1 MEVFLKKHVFF
12 KYLLKFITYGLL
24 SFFSYLMILI
34 TLQYIPINFKVAFL
48 AVKEE
53 EIKLLHY
60 QVSFYTHVYTSIFVL
75 VCGFF
80 QFSTQIRRLYSFIH
94 KTIGKLYIY
103 LILFCAAPS
112 GLIMGYYGNGGIYS
126 QISFCLLAIL
136 WFYFTLMALIKI
148 GYKKFEAHRNYMILS
163 YSLTLSAISLRLFKW
178 FIANTFEL
186 PPMDTYQIVVWA
198 GWLFNLGIAAL
209 IIKFK
214 TQSNSIQNFLTLSR
228 F

>member
-1 MEVFLKKHVFF
+1 MEVFLKKQVYF
-12 KYLLKFITYGLL
+12 KYLLKFIIYGVL

-75 VCGFF
+75 IFGFF

-186 PPMDTYQIVVWA
+186 PPMDIYQIVVWA

-214 TQSNSIQNFLTLSR
+214 TQSNSMQNFLTLSR